1 MKRVLISILS
11 LAILAV
17 TASADSVTDFLKVR
31 KANKIA
37 GPVGT
42 EALNSLTGTKVLE
55 IKANVKGIVKI
66 GDKSAI
72 FLDNSDG
79 SALTIHCRSIPDWIS
94 EGGAI
99 SVRMIVKAS
108 RPEEFSELETQL
120 VAAVP
125 ESMIAPYDSKAQP
138 VAKSNTASK
147 STSNSD
153 SGMYGTIGP
162 RGTRLERK
170 TAPSTSRNAAPRGG
184 GRSVSIEEAIP
195 EYAKFIRDRNK
206 RISDQMCY
214 TIAKSVIEFS
224 VQHNVDP
231 RLVMAMAVVESGFNP
246 NATSH
251 AGAQGVLQLMPGTAA
266 GLGVRNSY
274 DPVDNVF
281 GACKLI
287 SGHINKYM
295 KQTGGDVEQ
304 SLILALAAYNAG
316 GGAVKKHGGVPPY
329 RETQNYVR
337 KVGTLYYQ
345 LRG

>member
-31 KANKIA
+31 KANKIV

-42 EALNSLTGTKVLE
+42 EALNSLTGTKVIE

-94 EGGAI
+94 EGGAV

-108 RPEEFSELETQL
+108 RPEEYSELETQL
-120 VAAVP
+120 IAAVP
-125 ESMIAPYDSKAQP
+125 ESMIAPYDFKGQP
-138 VAKSNTASK
+138 APKSGS
-147 STSNSD
+147 STSKTTNSSE
-153 SGMYGTIGP
+153 SGLFGKIGP

-170 TAPSTSRNAAPRGG
+170 TTPTTSRTAARGP

-287 SGHINKYM
+287 SGHITKYM